1 MLAGG
6 IGSTVRMTSTALG
19 RGARRLVLLL
29 AALLPVGLA
38 AVPAH
43 ADVTV
48 SPTLVLFD
56 GEAGT
61 KAITVK
67 NTGAKEQIYRVSL
80 INFRMAPDGGMS
92 AVTTPAENEHF
103 ATGMVRFTPHELTL
117 APGGSEVVR
126 LQVVN
131 PRPGEYRT
139 HVIVQQ
145 VPDVDAL
152 QAPPFERREGV
163 SMDLQAVFGIAVP
176 LIIRQG
182 NPSAAVSF
190 GEAHLTSLPDG
201 TPGVVLRV
209 ERSGERSIRG
219 ALSLRRNGKEIALID
234 GISIYAPTPYRD
246 VVLRLAAGEVA
257 RLRDGRLE
265 ASFNE
270 PEEIHNPVAASALIL
285 LR

>member
-1 MLAGG
+1 
-6 IGSTVRMTSTALG
+6 MTSSALG
-19 RGARRLVLLL
+19 RGARRLALLL

-67 NTGAKEQIYRVSL
+67 NTGTKEQIYRVSL

-92 AVTTPAENEHF
+92 VVTTPAENEHF

-117 APGGSEVVR
+117 VPGGSDVVR

-145 VPDVDAL
+145 VPDIDPL

-182 NPSAAVSF
+182 NPSVAVSF
-190 GEAHLTSLPDG
+190 GAAHLTSLPDG
-201 TPGVVLRV
+201 MPGVVLRV

-246 VVLRLAAGEVA
+246 VVLRLAAEEVA
-257 RLRDGRLE
+257 QLRDSRLE

-270 PEEIHNPVAASALIL
+270 PEEIHNPVAASAVIHF
-285 LR
+285 R

>member
-1 MLAGG
+1 MGVTSILRLCVAG
-6 IGSTVRMTSTALG
+6 
-19 RGARRLVLLL
+19 RRLALVLG
-29 AALLPVGLA
+29 ALLPLSLA
-38 AVPAH
+38 AAPCR

-56 GEAGT
+56 GETGT

-67 NTGAKEQIYRVSL
+67 NTGAKEQVYRVSL
-80 INFRMAPDGGMS
+80 VNFRMAADGGMS
-92 AVTTPAENEHF
+92 VAGTPMENEHF
-103 ATGMVRFTPHELTL
+103 ATGMVRYTPRELVL

-126 LQVVN
+126 LQVMN

-163 SMDLQAVFGIAVP
+163 SMDLQAVFGVAVP

-182 NPSAAVSF
+182 DPSVAVSF
-190 GEAHLTSLPDG
+190 SDAHLTSLPDG
-201 TPGVVLRV
+201 APAVALRV

-219 ALSLRRNGKEIALID
+219 ALSLSRNGKEIAVVD
-234 GISIYAPTPYRD
+234 GISIYAPTPYR
-246 VVLRLAAGEVA
+246 
-257 RLRDGRLE
+257 
-265 ASFNE
+265 
-270 PEEIHNPVAASALIL
+270 
-285 LR
+285 